1 MKKFLKKDIKNTKE
15 LFKILNITDKTL
27 SSDQKKSL
35 HEKGYLII
43 PPTDYMLKNLKKLNL
58 VAKELIEKEGDKG
71 GWEGK
76 EKFYKKGKFF
86 QEGTNRLGN
95 LIDKHEIFRNLIQ
108 IPELL
113 AASYEVI
120 KSDIK
125 IAGANLRNPLKD
137 SGDQRIHIDWKPRE
151 KETDPYSGIVSF
163 IFLDDSNLDNG
174 PLRIIPG
181 SHKKLGWPDEHI
193 NVFDSH
199 KNEIKIVVPAG
210 TIIVAYLNLWHA
222 GSNNVSGKPRKMI
235 MINVKSRDQLQL
247 LNYKK
252 YLSKNTKNCLSDIQS
267 YLLAIRN
274 CDETQKEDSVGVG
287 QFYRLKYGNKK
298 IR

>member
-1 MKKFLKKDIKNTKE
+1 MKNFLSDDIKDTKE
-15 LFKILNITDKTL
+15 LFRILNISNKTL
-27 SSDQKKSL
+27 SEDQKQSL
-35 HEKGYLII
+35 HQNGYLII
-43 PPTDYMLKNLKKLNL
+43 PPTEYMLKNLKELNDK
-58 VAKELIEKEGDKG
+58 ADELIQREGDRG

-76 EKFYKKGKFF
+76 EEFYKKGKFF

-95 LIDKHEIFRNLIQ
+95 LIDKHKVFRDLIQ

-137 SGDQRIHIDWKPRE
+137 SGNQRIHIDWKPRE
-151 KETDPYSGIVSF
+151 KETELFTGVVCF

-174 PLRIIPG
+174 PLRVIPG

-193 NVFDSH
+193 NIFDTH
-199 KNEIKIVVPAG
+199 KNEIKVPVPAG
-210 TIIVAYLNLWHA
+210 TIIVSYLNLWHG
-222 GSNNVSGKPRKMI
+222 GSNNITGKSRKMI
-235 MINVKSRDQLQL
+235 MINVKRRDQLQL

-252 YLSKNTKNCLSDIQS
+252 YLSEYTKSQLNSIQN
-267 YLLAIRN
+267 YLLAVRN
-274 CDETQKEDSVGVG
+274 SDTTQKEDSVGVG
-287 QFYRLKYGNKK
+287 HYYRLKYGNKK